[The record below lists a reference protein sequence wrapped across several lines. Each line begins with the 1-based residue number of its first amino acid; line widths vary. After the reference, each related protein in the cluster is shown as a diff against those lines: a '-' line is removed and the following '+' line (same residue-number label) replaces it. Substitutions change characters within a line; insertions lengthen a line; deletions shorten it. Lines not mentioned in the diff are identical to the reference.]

1 MRFCLRFWPADSRRS
16 GHANSLS
23 LSRDAPGR
31 TVGPCTWFGA
41 LGLGAILAFMTAA
54 APITNYVKALGLQT
68 PKEEVEAPDFSL
80 PDLTGKKIRL
90 KDFRGKVVFL
100 NFFATWCAP
109 CRLEMP
115 AMERLHWS
123 YKDKGLVVLAVDI
136 RESAKTVRAFT
147 QELKLSFPA
156 LLDQKGSVAYTYSVR
171 PVPATYL
178 IGRDGKIL
186 GRAFGARE
194 WDSSE
199 ARKYFASVL
208 TDGKR

>member
-1 MRFCLRFWPADSRRS
+1 MRSLSVFVCS
-16 GHANSLS
+16 GHATGVRLV
-23 LSRDAPGR
+23 LVAMGL
-31 TVGPCTWFGA
+31 VLA
-41 LGLGAILAFMTAA
+41 LGDPAGATAHS
-54 APITNYVKALGLQT
+54 IKALGLQM
-68 PKEEVEAPDFSL
+68 PSEQVEAPDFSL

>member
-1 MRFCLRFWPADSRRS
+1 MGLV
-16 GHANSLS
+16 L
-23 LSRDAPGR
+23 
-31 TVGPCTWFGA
+31 A
-41 LGLGAILAFMTAA
+41 LGDPAGATAHS
-54 APITNYVKALGLQT
+54 IKALGLQM
-68 PKEEVEAPDFSL
+68 PSEQVEAPDFSL

-100 NFFATWCAP
+100 NFFATWCVP

-115 AMERLHWS
+115 AMEWLYRT
-123 YKDKGLVVLAVDI
+123 YRDKGLAVVAVGI

-147 QELKLSFPA
+147 QEMKLSFPA
-156 LLDQKGSVAYTYSVR
+156 LLDMDGSVAYTYSVR

-178 IGRDGKIL
+178 IRRDGKIL

-199 ARKYFASVL
+199 ARQYFAQLL

>member
-1 MRFCLRFWPADSRRS
+1 MRSLSVFVCS
-16 GHANSLS
+16 GHATGVRLV
-23 LSRDAPGR
+23 LVAMGL
-31 TVGPCTWFGA
+31 VLA
-41 LGLGAILAFMTAA
+41 LGDPAGATSHSI
-54 APITNYVKALGLQT
+54 KALGLQM
-68 PKEEVEAPDFSL
+68 PSEQVEAPGFSL

-100 NFFATWCAP
+100 NFFATWCVP

-115 AMERLHWS
+115 AMEWLYRT
-123 YKDKGLVVLAVDI
+123 YRDKGLAVVAVGI

-147 QELKLSFPA
+147 QEMKLSFPA
-156 LLDQKGSVAYTYSVR
+156 LLDMDGSVAYTYSVR

-178 IGRDGKIL
+178 IRRDGKIL

-199 ARKYFASVL
+199 ARQYFAQLL